1 MNAMG
6 NLLVCGVL
14 QVTLVAAVGLI
25 ATAVRSRWGR
35 NSAVSPAFWALML
48 IAVLTVLAFV
58 SMPSW
63 LTRSDQSSTV
73 SENSKRLVSRNLNES
88 VPVQG
93 ASPGVVSDIAAAEPE
108 QWAGLTEFLAAGW
121 EGLQNLNS
129 PQSESLKATAANE
142 SGLVSGQNP
151 WPFRFFIV
159 FAAGIG
165 IGVLR
170 LAGGLISVRLLVST
184 SRPLSNGELFG
195 ELNALRTQLQ
205 CPVDISLRE
214 CSRLSTAAT
223 VGYWRPVIL
232 LSSEWKT
239 WSEEQLRSVLAHEV
253 AHIVRGDFGLTLA
266 AQVSLILHFY
276 HPLVHWIVGRL
287 RLEQELAADALAARV
302 VGGPQQ
308 YLRAIGELA
317 LAQSKEPVNWPAHAF
332 LPTRGTFLRRVEML
346 REKKRVVESTPLLLR
361 FGTVTAVLI
370 AAIVAVGIRPP
381 GLQAGFESFAAVTP
395 LSESNREPHVGE
407 SLSAAVAD
415 RFIPADAVA
424 VAVVRPSELFPVYK
438 AMIAAAGVQP
448 EIQPG
453 SAIAQSEQ
461 AAIDLMKLCQKAT
474 VVVGP
479 LRRDSQLPVAVVLS
493 FEDQESRDSA
503 AERFAPSSEY
513 QKEKFLLVDLE
524 VRASDA
530 RYFADERTL
539 ILGDTD
545 TVKRMVLVGPESLS
559 PLTRTDA
566 WKSAANSTA
575 VIAVDPTAIRS
586 YMSEVPPNPIT
597 GLVSPLWLHA
607 SNHTMSITLREESE
621 IRLVSSSADEQS
633 NEILESS
640 IRAILTMLEGMAS
653 NLATATPLSQQGG
666 GEVLGKFLTTRTLS
680 RNGKTVK
687 LVLSGDAN
695 DTRKLIASV
704 VTPVVEQSRAAAQ
717 RSRQSNQLKQIM
729 LAMHKYDA
737 AYNHFPPAVV
747 IDPESGIARS
757 WRVELLPFLEDTQ
770 QNGELYSQYRKNEP
784 WDSEANRAV
793 LAKMPEVYR
802 HPSQS
807 VTSTKTSVVAAFGPG
822 LLFDPGVPGGMPMSK
837 ILDGT
842 SNTIAV
848 FEAKSD
854 IPWTKPEDISI
865 HVEDQT
871 LPEFGGFFP
880 EGWHTGFADGSVRF
894 ISTQIDRKVLRNILT
909 RDGGEGINEGA
920 ILSK

>member
-25 ATAVRSRWGR
+25 ATSVCSRWGR
-35 NSAVSPAFWALML
+35 NAAVSPAVWAL
-48 IAVLTVLAFV
+48 ISIVVLTVLAFV

-63 LTRSDQSSTV
+63 LTRSDRSSNM
-73 SENSKRLVSRNLNES
+73 SENSDRPASDNPDQAAPAQSSSLS
-88 VPVQG
+88 VI
-93 ASPGVVSDIAAAEPE
+93 SDISAEEPQKWGGFYE
-108 QWAGLTEFLAAGW
+108 LISAGW
-121 EGLQNLNS
+121 EGVHNLNA
-129 PQSESLKATAANE
+129 PPSESMKALTANAGG
-142 SGLVSGQNP
+142 SDGRQNP
-151 WPFRFFIV
+151 WPYRFFIV

-170 LAGGLISVRLLVST
+170 MAGGLLSVRLLVNR
-184 SRPLSNGELFG
+184 SRPLSNGELSG
-195 ELNALRTQLQ
+195 KLNVVRTQLQ
-205 CPVDISLRE
+205 CPVDIELRE
-214 CSRLSTAAT
+214 SSHLSSAAT

-239 WSEEQLRSVLAHEV
+239 WSEQQLSSVLAHEV
-253 AHIVRGDFGLTLA
+253 AHIVRGDFGITLA

-276 HPLVHWIVGRL
+276 HPLVHWIVGRM
-287 RLEQELAADALAARV
+287 RLEQELAADALAAKV

-317 LAQSKEPVNWPAHAF
+317 LAQSKERVNWPAHAF
-332 LPTRGTFLRRVEML
+332 LPTRRTFLRRIEML
-346 REKKRVVESTPLLLR
+346 REKKRVVESTPLLMR
-361 FGTVTAVLI
+361 FGTVTAVLL
-370 AAIVAVGIRPP
+370 AATVAVGIRPP
-381 GLQAGFESFAAVTP
+381 GLEAGIESFAAETSSTGSG
-395 LSESNREPHVGE
+395 SESKVSEPQSVA
-407 SLSAAVAD
+407 SAD

-424 VAVVRPSELFPVYK
+424 VAVVRPSELFPVYQ
-438 AMIAAAGVQP
+438 AMIAAAGHQP

-453 SAIAQSEQ
+453 SAIAQTEQ

-479 LRRDSQLPVAVVLS
+479 LRRGGQPPVAVVLS
-493 FEDQESRDSA
+493 FEDQESRDLA
-503 AERFAPSSEY
+503 AERFVPSSEY

-559 PLTRTDA
+559 PLTRTVA

-575 VIAVDPTAIRS
+575 VVAVDPTAIRNF
-586 YMSEVPPNPIT
+586 MSELPSEPIT
-597 GLVSPLWLHA
+597 GLISPLWLHA
-607 SNHTMSITLREESE
+607 NNHTMSITLRDESE

-640 IRAILTMLEGMAS
+640 IRAILTMLDGMAL
-653 NLATATPLSQQGG
+653 NLATAAPPSQKESV
-666 GEVLGKFLTTRTLS
+666 EVLGKFLTTRTLS
-680 RNGKTVK
+680 RNDKTVT
-687 LVLSGDAN
+687 LVLSGDAK
-695 DTRKLIASV
+695 DTRQLIAGV
-704 VTPVVEQSRAAAQ
+704 VTPAVEQSRGAAQ
-717 RSRQSNQLKQIM
+717 RSRQSNQLKHIM
-729 LAMHKYDA
+729 LAMHNYHA

-757 WRVELLPFLEDTQ
+757 WRVELLPFLEDAQ
-770 QNGELYSQYRKNEP
+770 QNGQLYSQYRKNEP

-793 LAKMPEVYR
+793 LAKMPDAYR

-807 VTSTKTSVVAAFGPG
+807 ATSTKTSVVAAFGRG
-822 LLFDPGVPGGMPMSK
+822 LLFDPGVPDGMPMSK

-848 FEAKSD
+848 YEVKSD

-871 LPEFGGFFP
+871 LPEFGGFYP
-880 EGWHTGFADGSVRF
+880 EGWYSGFADGSVRF

-909 RDGGEGINEGA
+909 RDGGESLNE
-920 ILSK
+920 

>member
-25 ATAVRSRWGR
+25 ATAVCSRWGR
-35 NSAVSPAFWALML
+35 NAAVSPAVWALMS
-48 IAVLTVLAFV
+48 IIVLTVLTFV

-63 LTRSDQSSTV
+63 LTRSDNLSTV
-73 SENSKRLVSRNLNES
+73 TEIS
-88 VPVQG
+88 VPLSSGDGDETILAQE
-93 ASPGVVSDIAAAEPE
+93 ASLGVASDVPAAEP
-108 QWAGLTEFLAAGW
+108 QTWAGFSELISAGW
-121 EGLQNLNS
+121 EGVHNLNA
-129 PQSESLKATAANE
+129 PQSESLQESTANAG
-142 SGLVSGQNP
+142 GLVSWQNP
-151 WPFRFFIV
+151 WPYRFFIV
-159 FAAGIG
+159 FAAGIVL
-165 IGVLR
+165 GVLR
-170 LAGGLISVRLLVST
+170 MAGGLISVRLLVST
-184 SRPLSNGELFG
+184 SRPLSKGELSG
-195 ELNALRTQLQ
+195 KLNVVRTQLQ
-205 CPVDISLRE
+205 CPVDIELRE
-214 CSRLSTAAT
+214 SSRLSTAAT

-239 WSEEQLRSVLAHEV
+239 WPEEQLRSVLAHEV

-287 RLEQELAADALAARV
+287 RLEQELAADALAAKV

-332 LPTRGTFLRRVEML
+332 LPTRRTFLRRIEML
-346 REKKRVVESTPLLLR
+346 REKKRDVESTPLLLR
-361 FGTVTAVLI
+361 FGTVAAVLT

-381 GLQAGFESFAAVTP
+381 VLQAGAESFAAET
-395 LSESNREPHVGE
+395 SSTGSSGE
-407 SLSAAVAD
+407 SKVSEPQSVASAD

-424 VAVVRPSELFPVYK
+424 VAVVRPSELFPVYQ
-438 AMIAAAGVQP
+438 AMIAASGHQP

-479 LRRDSQLPVAVVLS
+479 LRHGGQPPVAVVLS
-493 FEDQESRDSA
+493 FENQESRDSA

-524 VRASDA
+524 IRASDA

-545 TVKRMVLVGPESLS
+545 TVKRMVLVGPDSLS
-559 PLTRTDA
+559 PLTRTVA

-586 YMSEVPPNPIT
+586 FMSELPPNPIT

-607 SNHTMSITLREESE
+607 SNHTMSITLRDESE
-621 IRLVSSSADEQS
+621 IRLVSSSSDEES
-633 NEILESS
+633 GEILESS

-653 NLATATPLSQQGG
+653 NLATAAPPSQKESV
-666 GEVLGKFLTTRTLS
+666 EVLGKFLTTRTLS
-680 RNGKTVK
+680 RNDKTVT
-687 LVLSGDAN
+687 LVLSGDAK
-695 DTRKLIASV
+695 DTRQLIAGV
-704 VTPVVEQSRAAAQ
+704 VTPAIEQSRGAAQ
-717 RSRQSNQLKQIM
+717 RSRQSNQLKHIM
-729 LAMHKYDA
+729 LAMHNYHA

-747 IDPESGIARS
+747 IDSESGIARS

-770 QNGELYSQYRKNEP
+770 QNGQLYSQYRKNEP

-793 LAKMPEVYR
+793 LAKMPDVYR

-807 VTSTKTSVVAAFGPG
+807 ATSTTTSVVAAFGRG
-822 LLFDPGVPGGMPMSK
+822 LLFDPGVPDGMPISK

-848 FEAKSD
+848 FEMKSD

-865 HVEDQT
+865 HVQDQD
-871 LPEFGGFFP
+871 LPEFGGFYP
-880 EGWHTGFADGSVRF
+880 EGWYTGFADGSVRF

-909 RDGGEGINEGA
+909 RDGGESLNQ
-920 ILSK
+920 